1 MLTGFILLSVY
12 FLGKGQLDR
21 VSWHGT
27 ACPLQCSP
35 MKYFKTCRNCTN
47 KHEDDLCWLYR
58 PLTEEGRVMWLQ
70 SSLCSWGRAWGVTDR
85 GGPGQSWTRSPR
97 TLYLWVLSPWYVSAF
112 GRSSPYFGPRLLA
125 VPSHCSHSSDFI
137 THPISKGLCSQ
148 DQSQGKRLDAF
159 LRSF

>member
-47 KHEDDLCWLYR
+47 KHEDGLCWLDR
-58 PLTEEGRVMWLQ
+58 PLTEEGRVVWLQ
-70 SSLCSWGRAWGVTDR
+70 PSLCRWGRAWEGNRQRWAWPVLDKVTEDLVLV
-85 GGPGQSWTRSPR
+85 GPFPLVCVSLWQII
-97 TLYLWVLSPWYVSAF
+97 TLLWAKTS
-112 GRSSPYFGPRLLA
+112 G
-125 VPSHCSHSSDFI
+125 
-137 THPISKGLCSQ
+137 CSQ
-148 DQSQGKRLDAF
+148 PLLSQL
-159 LRSF
+159 